1 MRREDDFE
9 VRSKHLQHM
18 TDEELDAYFWELA
31 EKIVDPLIEL
41 AYYHTSPSIERS
53 VLLRMGFSSIEAKEI
68 VNRIEE
74 RGLLS
79 KGAGHIVLKVAERA
93 KTDYLTAG
101 RGLANGQYLD
111 VLDEIAREARENEA
125 GER

>member
-1 MRREDDFE
+1 MKRVDDFE
-9 VRSKHLQHM
+9 TRSKHLQHM

-31 EKIVDPLIEL
+31 EKFVDPLIEL

-74 RGLLS
+74 RGLLP
-79 KGAGHIVLKVAERA
+79 KGAGNIVLKVAERL
-93 KTDYLTAG
+93 KKDYLAAG
-101 RGLANGQYLD
+101 KAIANGEYLE
-111 VLDEIAREARENEA
+111 VLDDIAREARKNEA
-125 GER
+125 

>member
-9 VRSKHLQHM
+9 TRSEHLKHM
-18 TDEELDAYFWELA
+18 TDEELDAYFWKLA

-74 RGLLS
+74 RGLLP
-79 KGAGHIVLKVAERA
+79 KGAGSIVLKVAERV
-93 KTDYLTAG
+93 KKDYLTAG
-101 RGLANGQYLD
+101 KSIANGEYLE
-111 VLDEIAREARENEA
+111 VLDDIAREASKNEA
-125 GER
+125 

>member
-1 MRREDDFE
+1 VKRVDDFE
-9 VRSKHLQHM
+9 TRSKHLQHM

-74 RGLLS
+74 RGLLP
-79 KGAGHIVLKVAERA
+79 KGAGNIVLKVAERL
-93 KTDYLTAG
+93 KKDYLAAG
-101 RGLANGQYLD
+101 KAIANGEYLE
-111 VLDEIAREARENEA
+111 VLDDIAREARKNEA
-125 GER
+125 

>member
-1 MRREDDFE
+1 MKRVDDFE
-9 VRSKHLQHM
+9 TRSKHLQHM

-74 RGLLS
+74 RGLLP
-79 KGAGHIVLKVAERA
+79 KGAGNIVLKVAERL
-93 KTDYLTAG
+93 KKDYLAAG
-101 RGLANGQYLD
+101 KAIANGEYLE
-111 VLDEIAREARENEA
+111 VLDDIAREARKNEA
-125 GER
+125 